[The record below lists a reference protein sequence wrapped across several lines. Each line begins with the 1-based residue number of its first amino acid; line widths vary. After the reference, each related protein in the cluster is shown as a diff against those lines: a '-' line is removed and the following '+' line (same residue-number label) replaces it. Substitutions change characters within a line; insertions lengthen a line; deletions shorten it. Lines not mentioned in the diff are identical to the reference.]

1 MNYVLKFMKRNILI
15 TLLQIIQLSVIFV
28 VIAFMISTIN
38 YRMQYYTPVKDIL
51 STNGALVDVAATG
64 SNDYMTDSGILKKF
78 PKVTNITG
86 VKFGN
91 LLSGDDSY
99 NYYVYDDKIID
110 QVPLKLDKGDISTL
124 KKTDK
129 NYCLIT
135 HDMKYDVGD
144 EIALQE
150 PDEEDPEKY
159 RDIIFTV
166 AGIIS
171 DNQLIYGQMGCGG
184 DYRNLYCEYR
194 SDDGFEPFIIVSD
207 NLTKK
212 LKMTAVYSDY
222 VVLNYPKDSY
232 DKTKLIQKLS
242 EDWATYQYS
251 TDEMRENS
259 NKYIYEELYTIFPI
273 IICVMILTIFTA
285 IIANAIS
292 SKRNLKKLGIMYLC
306 GSTWK
311 KCIRLS
317 MSNSII
323 IGIVSFII
331 SMIVLHIGKL
341 TFWADTTVTLGSWQ
355 IISCIT
361 IMLIYIS
368 ISMITPFLMIRKVQP
383 RDVLKSE

>member
-99 NYYVYDDKIID
+99 NYYVYDDRNCYFFYYFVRYDDKIID
-110 QVPLKLDKGDISTL
+110 QVPLKLNKGDISTL

-159 RDIIFTV
+159 RDIILTV

-194 SDDGFEPFIIVSD
+194 SDDGFEPCIIVSD
-207 NLTKK
+207 NVTRK
-212 LKMTAVYSDY
+212 LKMTAV
-222 VVLNYPKDSY
+222 
-232 DKTKLIQKLS
+232 
-242 EDWATYQYS
+242 
-251 TDEMRENS
+251 
-259 NKYIYEELYTIFPI
+259 
-273 IICVMILTIFTA
+273 
-285 IIANAIS
+285 
-292 SKRNLKKLGIMYLC
+292 
-306 GSTWK
+306 
-311 KCIRLS
+311 
-317 MSNSII
+317 
-323 IGIVSFII
+323 
-331 SMIVLHIGKL
+331 
-341 TFWADTTVTLGSWQ
+341 
-355 IISCIT
+355 
-361 IMLIYIS
+361 
-368 ISMITPFLMIRKVQP
+368 
-383 RDVLKSE
+383 